1 MFFLPA
7 NIRNYFECAKADGGF
22 FLWLCKKLCGVRHTA
37 DVGAGPVP
45 ARMPDRAFIRR
56 RPPCTLAPMG
66 HRAGTGPA
74 PTLAVSPT
82 RNFAAP
88 LFVKERRQGRC
99 PATDSLEWR
108 GFEILI
114 LRRTE
119 LFVLNEVQAL
129 IAVEGELGVI
139 GDERDAV
146 ADGLRNDQVVTGVIV
161 LLCLIDLQSGI
172 LLVMLLV
179 EVEDSA
185 ITLGERFSRSFAY
198 HT

>member
-1 MFFLPA
+1 
-7 NIRNYFECAKADGGF
+7 
-22 FLWLCKKLCGVRHTA
+22 
-37 DVGAGPVP
+37 
-45 ARMPDRAFIRR
+45 
-56 RPPCTLAPMG
+56 
-66 HRAGTGPA
+66 
-74 PTLAVSPT
+74 
-82 RNFAAP
+82 
-88 LFVKERRQGRC
+88 
-99 PATDSLEWR
+99 LEWR

-119 LFVLNEVQAL
+119 LFVLDEIQTL

-146 ADGLRNDQVVTGVIV
+146 ADGLRNNQVVAGVIV

-179 EVEDSA
+179 EVEDSE

>member
-1 MFFLPA
+1 MCQSGRGILFVALQEIVWGEAYSGCRGRP
-7 NIRNYFECAKADGGF
+7 CASPHARQGIHPQKGS
-22 FLWLCKKLCGVRHTA
+22 VHI
-37 DVGAGPVP
+37 GPYGP
-45 ARMPDRAFIRR
+45 S
-56 RPPCTLAPMG
+56 G
-66 HRAGTGPA
+66 WHRACPYTGGI
-74 PTLAVSPT
+74 THTEFRS
-82 RNFAAP
+82 P

-139 GDERDAV
+139 GDERDAI
-146 ADGLRNDQVVTGVIV
+146 ADGLRNDQMVAGVIV

-179 EVEDSA
+179 EVEDSE
-185 ITLGERFSRSFAY
+185 ITLGERFSRSFTY